1 MCYNGCINL
10 FGAKKTGYAQQSY
23 HKLDLKLFLIMKQNG
38 SDIQKPIAPDEKKK
52 QLFLE
57 QKRTLDIFLAN
68 GAITQAQYNKSYGD
82 LVVLMGMQDVAN
94 ELLK

>member
-1 MCYNGCINL
+1 MNSEECVSPI
-10 FGAKKTGYAQQSY
+10 
-23 HKLDLKLFLIMKQNG
+23 
-38 SDIQKPIAPDEKKK
+38 SDHEKKK

-82 LVVLMGMQDVAN
+82 LVVLMGMQDVAK
-94 ELLK
+94 EL